1 MGSAN
6 LDPINNPQ
14 AWDTITVAGVSSPGV
29 CQLGEF
35 KRAHEWDIKRGKGSD
50 GATITFTGRPPAKG
64 SFKLLFWTANHFT
77 LWKQFVPL
85 LKYDPT
91 KKAPQPVD
99 IYHPALDDLN
109 ITSVVA
115 ESIGTIQH
123 EGNQLYSVTVE
134 LLEYFPAPAKSA
146 VSTPTSSTTTN
157 STTATPGKS
166 PDPVADA
173 QQKQIAALLTEA
185 SKP

>member
-6 LDPINNPQ
+6 LDPITNPQ
-14 AWDTITVAGVSSPGV
+14 AWDTITVAGITSPI
-29 CQLGEF
+29 CQIGEF
-35 KRAHEWDIKRGKGSD
+35 KRAHEWDVKRGKGSD

-64 SFKLLFWTANHFT
+64 SVKFLLWTPAHFT
-77 LWKQFVPL
+77 LWQQFVPL
-85 LKYDPT
+85 FKYDPT

-99 IYHPALDDLN
+99 VYHPALDDIQLK
-109 ITSVVA
+109 SVVT

-134 LLEYFPAPAKSA
+134 FLEYFPAPPKSA
-146 VSTPTSSTTTN
+146 VSTPTYSAASHTT
-157 STTATPGKS
+157 SATPGKT

-173 QQKQIAALLTEA
+173 QQAQIANLLTEA